1 MLGTT
6 EAFVKNTRTNTVRTR
21 RSLQVITSL
30 ALLAVA
36 LSGGACDQPKIRCAA
51 TGGETA
57 VRYKIVGDI
66 PKACKDLGFPGT
78 EGQAA
83 NMNKI
88 GIETYVPVPT
98 DEDAYNK
105 KNALSLKLGWIGDRI
120 KDARDHLKPPLENY
134 PYKEEPTQ
142 LPPDTNDTNF
152 PFTYGKFDDINPGA
166 GNVCKLSAM
175 TPSDMTYPAIPKHT
189 FTNDNGED
197 ETVDAQDETKVKY
210 EFSNL
215 RVIVSPDSIGT
226 QTFADL
232 TVTQDDCTL
241 TYQVSLL
248 YPLVDCGVTKGDK
261 VSGDEKKCSA
271 GATDENPFGS
281 GIGEG
286 IPVSCEN
293 IGTDADPSYACLP
306 NRMSETDK

>member
-6 EAFVKNTRTNTVRTR
+6 EALVKTTMTNTVRTR

-30 ALLAVA
+30 VLLGVA

-66 PKACKDLGFPGT
+66 PDACKDLGFPGT

-105 KNALSLKLGWIGDRI
+105 KNALSLKLAWIGERI
-120 KDARDHLKPPLENY
+120 ADARDHLDQENY
-134 PYKEEPTQ
+134 PYTGDPPDT
-142 LPPDTNDTNF
+142 LPPDSNDTNF

-166 GNVCKLSAM
+166 RDVCKVSAM

-189 FTNDNGED
+189 FENDDGEE
-197 ETVDAQDETKVKY
+197 ETVDAQDETKIQY
-210 EFSNL
+210 EFSNV

-232 TVTQDDCTL
+232 SVTQDDCTL
-241 TYQVSLL
+241 KYQVSML
-248 YPLVDCGVTKGDK
+248 YPFVDCGAEHDGK

-271 GATDENPFGS
+271 NATDENPFGS

-293 IGTDADPSYACLP
+293 IGTDDDPSYACLP